1 MTDANWSAS
10 MPSAKDIDAQAAI
23 WLERRDDQGW
33 SEQDQSAF
41 DAWLAEALANR
52 VAYWRIKAA
61 WGRADRLVVLR
72 GQAADAP
79 AQRGRLI
86 PPVLLKI
93 AAVFAVVALAGVV
106 ATSMLSRP
114 QDRVYTTQIGGHEI
128 VRFADGTQ
136 VELNTDTVLRSRMTT
151 DQRVVW
157 LEKGE
162 AYFQVKHDALH
173 PLIVMVGN
181 HRVTDL
187 GTKFLVRTDTA
198 RLEVAVLEGRVWFDV
213 PEGGTQQPS
222 LPLSPGQVAIA
233 AGRHVSLEKKSM
245 RTLTNELGWRRGVLV
260 FKDTTL
266 TEAAAEFNRYNR
278 QKLSIPDP
286 AVGFIKIGG
295 IFQATNVSAFTEV
308 AEDVLGLRVNDHGGE
323 IVISR

>member
-1 MTDANWSAS
+1 MTDANWSAA
-10 MPSAKDIDAQAAI
+10 SAKDIDSQAAT
-23 WLERRDDQGW
+23 WLERRDDQAW
-33 SEQDQSAF
+33 SEQDQAAL
-41 DAWLAEALANR
+41 DAWLAEALAHR

-72 GQAADAP
+72 SAASDVPAP
-79 AQRGRLI
+79 RGRFI

-93 AAVFAVVALAGVV
+93 AAVFVVVAMAGALAANMV
-106 ATSMLSRP
+106 SRP
-114 QDRVYTTQIGGHEI
+114 TDRVFTTPIGGHEI
-128 VRFADGTQ
+128 VRFADGSQ
-136 VELNTDTVLRSRMTT
+136 VELNTDTILRARMTT
-151 DQRVVW
+151 DQRVIW

-173 PLIVMVGN
+173 PLIVMVDN

-187 GTKFLVRTDTA
+187 GTKFLVRHDTA

-213 PEGGTQQPS
+213 PDGRMQPPS
-222 LPLSPGQVAIA
+222 LPLAPGQVAIA
-233 AGRHVSLEKKSM
+233 SGRQVSVERKSM

-260 FKDTTL
+260 FRDTTL
-266 TEAAAEFNRYNR
+266 AEAAAEFNRYNR
-278 QKLSIPDP
+278 QKLSVPDP

-295 IFQATNVSAFTEV
+295 IFEATNVGAFTEV
-308 AEDVLGLRVNDHGGE
+308 AEDVLGLRVKDHGSE

>member
-1 MTDANWSAS
+1 MTDANWFAAN
-10 MPSAKDIDAQAAI
+10 AKDIDTQAAI
-23 WLERRDDQGW
+23 WLERRDDQAW
-33 SEQDQSAF
+33 SAQDQTAL
-41 DAWLAEALANR
+41 DAWLAEALAHR

-72 GQAADAP
+72 SAVSDAP
-79 AQRGRLI
+79 APRGRFI

-93 AAVFAVVALAGVV
+93 AAVFVVVAVAGALA
-106 ATSMLSRP
+106 ANMLTRP
-114 QDRVYTTQIGGHEI
+114 KDRVFTTPIGGHEI
-128 VRFADGTQ
+128 VRFADGSQ
-136 VELNTDTVLRSRMTT
+136 VELNTDTILRARMTT
-151 DQRVVW
+151 DQRVIW

-173 PLIVMVGN
+173 PLIVMVDN

-187 GTKFLVRTDTA
+187 GTKFLVRHDTA

-213 PEGGTQQPS
+213 PDGRMQPPS
-222 LPLSPGQVAIA
+222 LPLAPGQVAIA
-233 AGRHVSLEKKSM
+233 SGRNVSVERKSM

-260 FKDTTL
+260 FRDTTL
-266 TEAAAEFNRYNR
+266 ADAAAEFNRYNR
-278 QKLSIPDP
+278 QKLSVPDP

-295 IFQATNVSAFTEV
+295 IFEATNVGAFTEV
-308 AEDVLGLRVNDHGGE
+308 AEDVLGLRVKDHGSE